1 MRIVSLQV
9 ENFKPFSKVR
19 IPPGD
24 GSLPEGLFLILG
36 PNSMGKT
43 SLVQSI
49 LWALMGED
57 VIKVSSRRRLVR
69 RGQPGCKVD
78 LTFEIGGETYRV
90 VRRLNLKKTKKKSTD
105 DFDCEAD
112 LSQLVGAKFR
122 PITSRAPNVNNEV
135 EKLLSITPENMSN
148 TVFIRQKEVDTL
160 ATAEPAHL
168 REVITKLFGLDE
180 FETVK
185 ERLSDRSTGLQGQ
198 LDDLRPKVGRLS
210 AEREELGK
218 RMSEKVTKSGQLEDL
233 SDEIEHDKSELDSLP
248 NEQLLDD
255 LDSNETKTHTTEEA
269 IRNMQVQID
278 AVETSVLQNRERI
291 TAANQAIKELG
302 LGQKN
307 VVAELTKVPPSEAV
321 DDLAKKLAAVETTQ
335 KQLGALLRKNA
346 KKLTLEFDPAK
357 EPERVKLALEL
368 ASTELARAQEESEAL
383 HQEIERVTV
392 LAAAR
397 GARREFY
404 EKSLVQI
411 REASTCPICKGELPD
426 KVTIEEGINGEARL
440 SEKDE
445 KELQTKAS
453 EVRREYDSCKERVTG
468 FLNQISVLE
477 STNSICEEYLVVLGE
492 VSEALKSM
500 GFEDVASLL
509 VAQGVEDVESLRRK
523 VSTLVQTLSGFPAL
537 LERERTTISE
547 ENRRMKA
554 LLGEKSRKGAAQS
567 KLEIAK
573 GKLMVATGEMLKKF
587 GVPTTEEFLSKFE
600 VEDISSL
607 KVRRTEL
614 ETGLKE
620 KSRSHRSLKLEV
632 NGLEG
637 DIESRG
643 ARISKLEKDER
654 ELRERENELR
664 HVKFLKGEV
673 DGFISGYIIERKL
686 FGSLKAVASQY
697 LQNFTGG
704 RYTIEQLIPTTRRVR
719 DREAHGLEI
728 TLNDNLDGMVKER
741 EDLSGGDETALGLAL
756 RLAISRLMARI
767 RPYKTSQQRPPL
779 VTSLIMDEPLASLD
793 GPRRQ
798 MVMATLFA
806 DKAFKQIFLITH
818 TDVQLEGANVITLT
832 QPSKDVRS
840 VECSFGGAI

>member
-1 MRIVSLQV
+1 MRIISLEV

-19 IPPGD
+19 IPPGG
-24 GSLPEGLFLILG
+24 GSLPDGLFLILG

-69 RGQPGCKVD
+69 RRQPGCKVD
-78 LTFEIGGETYRV
+78 LTFEVGGETYRV
-90 VRRLNLKKTKKKSTD
+90 VRRLTLKKTKKKATE

-112 LSQLVGAKFR
+112 LSQLVGTKFR
-122 PITSRAPNVNNEV
+122 PITSGAPNVNNEV

-160 ATAEPAHL
+160 ATAEPAPL

-185 ERLSDRSTGLQGQ
+185 ERLSDRSTDLQGQ
-198 LDDLRPKVGRLS
+198 LDDLRPRVGRLD
-210 AEREELGK
+210 AEREELGN
-218 RMSEKVTKSGQLEDL
+218 RMSEKVTKKGQLKDL
-233 SDEIEHDKSELDSLP
+233 SDEIGRDKSELDSLP

-255 LDSNETKTHTTEEA
+255 LETNQTEIHSKEEE

-278 AVETSVLQNRERI
+278 AVEPSLLENRERV
-291 TAANQAIKELG
+291 TVANEAIKKLELD
-302 LGQKN
+302 QKN
-307 VVAELTKVPPSEAV
+307 VVAELTKIPPSEAV
-321 DDLAKKLAAVETTQ
+321 DELAKKLAAVEASQ
-335 KQLGALLRKNA
+335 KQLGVLLRKNT

-357 EPERVKLALEL
+357 KPERVKPALEL
-368 ASTELARAQEESEAL
+368 ASTELARAQQDSEAL

-392 LAAAR
+392 LASAR
-397 GARREFY
+397 GAKREFY

-411 REASTCPICKGELPD
+411 REASTCPICKGELRD
-426 KVTIEEGINGEARL
+426 KATIEEGINGEAR
-440 SEKDE
+440 SSKKDE

-453 EVRREYDSCKERVTG
+453 ELTTEYDSCQERITG
-468 FLNQISVLE
+468 FLNQISVLD
-477 STNSICEEYLVVLGE
+477 SMNSICEEYLVVLGE
-492 VSEALKSM
+492 VHNALESM
-500 GFEDVASLL
+500 GFEDMKSLL

-523 VSTLVQTLSGFPAL
+523 VSTLLQTLSGFPAL

-554 LLGEKSRKGAAQS
+554 LLGEKTKKEAARS

-573 GKLMVATGEMLKKF
+573 GRLMATTGKMLSKF
-587 GVPTTEEFLSKFE
+587 GVQTTEDFFSRFG

-607 KVRRTEL
+607 KVRRSKL
-614 ETGLKE
+614 ETGIDV

-637 DIESRG
+637 DIESRN

-704 RYTIEQLIPTTRRVR
+704 RYTIDQLIPTTRRVR

-767 RPYKTSQQRPPL
+767 RPVQDFPAT
-779 VTSLIMDEPLASLD
+779 ASPRNIANYGRAPRQLRWAEEAD
-793 GPRRQ
+793 GHGHIICGQ
-798 MVMATLFA
+798 GIQA
-806 DKAFKQIFLITH
+806 DLPNHAHRCPTGRSERH
-818 TDVQLEGANVITLT
+818 NVDST
-832 QPSKDVRS
+832 V
-840 VECSFGGAI
+840 